1 MSIFSELVPL
11 GNLNS
16 RNCFTWQLVILLMRR
31 GRCGCRKTTTASSTS
46 RHWRDALHPDRGGF
60 VGGEGPHTTANWRE
74 YHGVV
79 SQSEKMVLAGHGGG
93 VRRECPR
100 HPLIGFL
107 VVIPKNVQATID
119 DSEFVLMRI
128 RVHSPSE
135 SSVKIDIEANVT
147 RPLAKAARI
156 SGFTTQ
162 GVYIESP
169 GFSSANDEDE
179 DSLRRPPDGSRLLVE
194 DVHSDW
200 KAGGSSADADA
211 STATTGGLFV
221 GTQQLRHGW
230 GGGRRRIRTSRPVSR
245 IYGVGSRQM
254 GTSAP
259 PPDNLIGYMQFPEL
273 SFESTNTQSMVFST
287 ELNITDLET
296 FNAFTSHLV
305 AKGGALWKLH
315 GITSVHAMG
324 LTFRDIEFSKVL
336 PIEGLKPA
344 PNEDGSAGNNVEM
357 LGMDLSHSTPSE
369 ARVAVE
375 LDFKN
380 PGLVA
385 VDPVGVLSFGLYHR
399 GLLLGEVSSTN
410 QISLNQGSNVI
421 VLEGVLDP
429 YRYVLRAAGAG
440 SSSASSSTT
449 HTTKTIEDVERQQ
462 KIEDMEAFLSRMVAG
477 AITGTGGEEGG
488 PPVITA
494 RGRNCSIPLF
504 AGQ

>member
-211 STATTGGLFV
+211 SIATTGGLFV
-221 GTQQLRHGW
+221 GTQQLRHGG
-230 GGGRRRIRTSRPVSR
+230 GGGRRGIRTSRPVSR
-245 IYGVGSRQM
+245 IYGVESRQM
-254 GTSAP
+254 GTAAP
-259 PPDNLIGYMQFPEL
+259 PPDNLIGYMQFPDL

-336 PIEGLKPA
+336 PIEGAKA
-344 PNEDGSAGNNVEM
+344 AIDSAKRGRDGGRHLFMQMPVSGSWAGCRTTPFVHIYAWSCCSRAMANWCIDGLNWPLGLM
-357 LGMDLSHSTPSE
+357 LGGSRLRYAHIQTDRQEPSG
-369 ARVAVE
+369 
-375 LDFKN
+375 
-380 PGLVA
+380 P
-385 VDPVGVLSFGLYHR
+385 
-399 GLLLGEVSSTN
+399 LLGDMH
-410 QISLNQGSNVI
+410 ISA
-421 VLEGVLDP
+421 
-429 YRYVLRAAGAG
+429 RFAH
-440 SSSASSSTT
+440 T
-449 HTTKTIEDVERQQ
+449 HTHTHTQTES
-462 KIEDMEAFLSRMVAG
+462 AH
-477 AITGTGGEEGG
+477 
-488 PPVITA
+488 
-494 RGRNCSIPLF
+494 PL
-504 AGQ
+504 